1 MTRTQHDTPMSDSE
15 RKEAPNSSSTDTKKT
30 PRGSI
35 SGGDVKDT
43 PEYEKQRLSRIAEN
57 RKRMEALGLAKLAT
71 SFMDSSKTLRK
82 IDRKGKRKFD
92 EDYNPGEGSSN
103 SEDDDS
109 EEGDEGFGSG
119 KVSRSRG
126 MKGKNR
132 GSKAKRKSSVEK
144 SNNLNDEDDDAL
156 QQAIK
161 LSLQDSGETSDA
173 QMQGPFENVR
183 RKNVKNQEMGGGMKR
198 KGLFTSRMQMNEDE
212 LIMNFYCFD
221 ESWKGSIT
229 VSDLKRVA
237 AVHDFTWS
245 VKELE
250 DMINCFDSDG
260 DAKMTTNV
268 RRRMDIGR
276 MEEDGN
282 IDCLPLCF
290 FLEQSNGSMLFIQSF
305 IRKL

>member
-1 MTRTQHDTPMSDSE
+1 MTRAQRDTPMSDSE
-15 RKEAPNSSSTDTKKT
+15 RKEAPNSSIIDTKKT
-30 PRGSI
+30 PRGSM

-82 IDRKGKRKFD
+82 IDRKGKHKFD
-92 EDYNPGEGSSN
+92 EDYNPGEDSSN

-132 GSKAKRKSSVEK
+132 GSKEKRKSSVEK

-161 LSLQDSGETSDA
+161 LSLQESGETSDA

-229 VSDLKRVA
+229 VRDLKRVA

-260 DAKMTTNV
+260 DAKLSMDDF
-268 RRRMDIGR
+268 RRIASRCNMIK
-276 MEEDGN
+276 ES
-282 IDCLPLCF
+282 IT
-290 FLEQSNGSMLFIQSF
+290 
-305 IRKL
+305 